1 MNKRYNDREE
11 DDSFHHKTPKR
22 FEKDVFSKHKKAVYD
37 LIDNDEDDEED
48 YFTENYSSDEDEEE
62 QHHGRTP

>member
-1 MNKRYNDREE
+1 MSKRYNDRDE

-37 LIDNDEDDEED
+37 FIDNDEDDDDEED
-48 YFTENYSSDEDEEE
+48 DD
-62 QHHGRTP
+62 

>member
-1 MNKRYNDREE
+1 MNKRYNDRDD

-37 LIDNDEDDEED
+37 LIDNEDDEED

>member
-1 MNKRYNDREE
+1 MSKRYNDRDE
-11 DDSFHHKTPKR
+11 DEAFHHKTPKR

-37 LIDNDEDDEED
+37 LIDNDEDDED